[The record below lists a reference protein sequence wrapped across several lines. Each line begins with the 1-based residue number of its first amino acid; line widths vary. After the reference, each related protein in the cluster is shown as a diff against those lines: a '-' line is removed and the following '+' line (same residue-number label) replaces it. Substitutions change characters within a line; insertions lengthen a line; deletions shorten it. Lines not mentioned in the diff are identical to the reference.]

1 MDGEDA
7 AFKDFYR
14 AAKYR
19 FRKALKEAKKDYKQ
33 KLENKLNSGNSR
45 ELRQGFQS
53 MINYKAKHS
62 SLDFDPNLP
71 DKLTNFYGRFE
82 KSLTLVMTPSL
93 MLPPFL

>member
-45 ELRQGFQS
+45 VSAGLP
-53 MINYKAKHS
+53 INDQ
-62 SLDFDPNLP
+62 L
-71 DKLTNFYGRFE
+71 
-82 KSLTLVMTPSL
+82 
-93 MLPPFL
+93 